1 MNYQVVRSK
10 RKTISVEIG
19 RNAEIVIRAPMRMSQ
34 REIER
39 FVNQHWD
46 WIEKHRRKMEER
58 LLEKERVEKLSE
70 EEIRRLTSQ
79 AQKDI
84 SERVRYYAPMVGV
97 TYGRITIRNQKTRWG
112 SCSPK
117 GNLNF
122 NVALMLVPPEVLD
135 YVVIHELAHRKEMN
149 HSPRF
154 WKVVEETCPEYRKYR
169 LWLKKEGSSV
179 LDRFG

>member
-135 YVVIHELAHRKEMN
+135 YVVIHELAHRKV
-149 HSPRF
+149 PAA
-154 WKVVEETCPEYRKYR
+154 V
-169 LWLKKEGSSV
+169 
-179 LDRFG
+179 